1 MNKLGAI
8 HIKAIMAVE
17 EFSLFHTLMF
27 YFCISICG
35 WHLTVNPAL
44 LQSRK
49 KWIQPSAFGIV
60 FAGHAQSLWWGALG
74 SKALACPFASLT
86 IPDDPEHCTSSHM
99 SACLAFVLQR
109 RDEIAAYWHLLW
121 TKGRKSKHLVI
132 WTQVGFQKASP
143 NSVSKPNFSFLF
155 SFNIFHQKKKK
166 GDRWLWKRDL
176 KNNNWLHHIGHPKA

>member
-1 MNKLGAI
+1 MIKLDAI
-8 HIKAIMAVE
+8 HIKIIMAVE

-35 WHLTVNPAL
+35 WHLTANPAL

-60 FAGHAQSLWWGALG
+60 FAGHAQLLWWGALG

-86 IPDDPEHCTSSHM
+86 IPDDPEYCTSSHM

-132 WTQVGFQKASP
+132 WTQVRFSEGFPKFCF
-143 NSVSKPNFSFLF
+143 KTKFIFSF
-155 SFNIFHQKKKK
+155 
-166 GDRWLWKRDL
+166 
-176 KNNNWLHHIGHPKA
+176 